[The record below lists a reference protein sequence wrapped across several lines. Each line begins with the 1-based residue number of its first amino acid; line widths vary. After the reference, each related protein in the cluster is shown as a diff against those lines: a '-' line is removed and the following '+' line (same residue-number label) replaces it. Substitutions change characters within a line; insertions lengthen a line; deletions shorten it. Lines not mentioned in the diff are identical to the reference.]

1 MAHFA
6 KLDSNN
12 IVTEVLV
19 VSNEVIKVDGVERED
34 AGVAFC
40 GEHVHDNESVW
51 KQTSYNARGNGFRGN
66 FAGIGY
72 SYMEGVRTLGVAS
85 TDIFIDPR
93 PEWKNPGNGS
103 GSWSIGI
110 TTAQWYSPLGSSPFI
125 TDEEYEAGKRY
136 YWDEAA
142 YQADN
147 TVGWALTS
155 IL

>member
-6 KLDSNN
+6 QLDSNN
-12 IVTEVLV
+12 LVTQVIVVNNSDITD
-19 VSNEVIKVDGVERED
+19 SNGDEIESI
-34 AGVAFC
+34 GVAFC
-40 GEHVHDNESVW
+40 QKLLGADTNW
-51 KQTSYNARGNGFRGN
+51 KQTSYNNNFRGN
-66 FAGIGY
+66 YAGVGMT
-72 SYMEGVRTLGVAS
+72 YMEGVRTLGVAS
-85 TDIFIDPR
+85 TDIFISHR
-93 PEWKNPGNGS
+93 PECKNPGNGS